1 MEERA
6 SQVRV
11 EDLED
16 ALGQVAEIKA
26 ARVVTSQSGAIEEIH
41 VLALPTKPAKQL
53 VRDIESTL
61 MASFG
66 INVDHKKISV
76 AQLGRAVADEVT
88 KPASAEEPAGDVM
101 MRPKIVSI
109 NASVTGLSAGA
120 TVTLEIG
127 ANKYVGSADGPASQS
142 GRLRMLALAAL
153 DALEQWSGE
162 MVNFALEDVAI
173 VQLGHEKVAVACIV
187 LVTNFGEQTFTGSSL
202 VRHNE
207 KDAIVRATLDA
218 LNRRIGF
225 LTTA

>member
-1 MEERA
+1 VEERA

-16 ALGQVAEIKA
+16 ALGQVGEIKA

-41 VLALPTKPAKQL
+41 VLALPTKTAKQL

-76 AQLGRAVADEVT
+76 AQLGRAVADEAV
-88 KPASAEEPAGDVM
+88 KPTADEPVGDVM

-109 NASVTGLSAGA
+109 NASVTGLSAGS

-127 ANKYVGSADGPASQS
+127 GVQYVGSAEGPASQS

-202 VRHNE
+202 VRQNE

>member
-6 SQVRV
+6 AQVRV

-26 ARVVTSQSGAIEEIH
+26 ARVVTSTTGAIEEIH
-41 VLALPTKPAKQL
+41 VLALPTKTAKQL

-76 AQLGRAVADEVT
+76 AQLGRAVADEVAKLPPT
-88 KPASAEEPAGDVM
+88 EPQVETM
-101 MRPKIVSI
+101 MRPKIISI
-109 NASVTGLSAGA
+109 NTSITGLSAGA

-127 ANKYVGSADGPASQS
+127 GNTFVGSAEGPASQS
-142 GRLRMLALAAL
+142 GRLRMLALSAL

-173 VQLGHEKVAVACIV
+173 VQLGHEMVAVACIV

-207 KDAIVRATLDA
+207 KDAVVRATLDA

-225 LTTA
+225 LTIA

>member
-1 MEERA
+1 VEERA

-16 ALGQVAEIKA
+16 ALGQVAEVKA
-26 ARVVTSQSGAIEEIH
+26 ARVVTSSTGAIEEIH
-41 VLALPTKPAKQL
+41 VLALPTKTAKQL

-76 AQLGRAVADEVT
+76 AQLGRAVADEAVKT
-88 KPASAEEPAGDVM
+88 AEEPTTGVM

-109 NASVTGLSAGA
+109 NASVAGLSAGA
-120 TVTLEIG
+120 TVTLEIDG
-127 ANKYVGSADGPASQS
+127 IRYVGNASGPASQS
-142 GRLRMLALAAL
+142 GRMRMLALAAL

-162 MVNFALEDVAI
+162 MVNFALEDVTV

-202 VRHNE
+202 VRNNE
-207 KDAIVRATLDA
+207 KDAVVRATLDA

>member
-1 MEERA
+1 MEEHA

-11 EDLED
+11 EDLEN

-41 VLALPTKPAKQL
+41 VLALPTKTAKQL

-76 AQLGRAVADEVT
+76 AQLGRAVADEAT
-88 KPASAEEPAGDVM
+88 RAPEEPPTDVM
-101 MRPKIVSI
+101 MRPKILSI

-127 ANKYVGSADGPASQS
+127 GTRYTGSAEGPASQS

-162 MVNFALEDVAI
+162 MVNFALEDVTV

-202 VRHNE
+202 VRQNE

>member
-26 ARVVTSQSGAIEEIH
+26 ARVVTSPSGSIEEIH
-41 VLALPTKPAKQL
+41 VLALPTKTAKQL

-76 AQLGRAVADEVT
+76 AQLGRAVADEVA
-88 KPASAEEPAGDVM
+88 KPTAEEPAADVM

-120 TVTLEIG
+120 TVTLEISG
-127 ANKYVGSADGPASQS
+127 NKYVGSADGPASQS

-162 MVNFALEDVAI
+162 MVNFALEDVAV

-202 VRHNE
+202 VRQNE

>member
-6 SQVRV
+6 AEVRV
-11 EDLED
+11 EDLEH

-26 ARVVTSQSGAIEEIH
+26 ARIVTSQSGAIEEIH
-41 VLALPTKPAKQL
+41 VLALPTKTAKQL

-76 AQLGRAVADEVT
+76 AQLGRAVADEMAKST
-88 KPASAEEPAGDVM
+88 AEEPAADAM

-127 ANKYVGSADGPASQS
+127 GNRYVGSADGPASQS

-162 MVNFALEDVAI
+162 MVNFALEDVTV

-187 LVTNFGEQTFTGSSL
+187 LVTDFGEQTFTGSSL
-202 VRHNE
+202 VRQNE